1 MRVSM
6 RADYGLRA
14 MIDLAEHYGQGAVQ
28 SAHIAARQRISD
40 PYLDQLLTALRKGGL
55 VHSVRGPSGGH
66 TLARRPEEM
75 TLAEIV
81 VALEGPSTFVSCMQD
96 EHTCQLGTNCAIQE
110 IWRNMEDASM
120 RVLQGTTLAQLAAR
134 QLAERSQE
142 MYYI

>member
-1 MRVSM
+1 M

-28 SAHIAARQRISD
+28 SAQIAARQRISD
-40 PYLDQLLTALRKGGL
+40 PYLDQLLTALRKAGL
-55 VHSVRGPSGGH
+55 VHSVRAPSGGH
-66 TLARRPEEM
+66 ALARPPTDV

-96 EHTCQLGTNCAIQE
+96 EHTCQLGKNCAILD
-110 IWRNMEDASM
+110 IWRDMEAASM
-120 RVLQGTTLAQLAAR
+120 RVLQDTTLAELASRQAAR
-134 QLAERSQE
+134 MNRE

>member
-1 MRVSM
+1 M

-14 MIDLAEHYGQGAVQ
+14 MIDLAEHFGQGTVQ
-28 SAHIAARQRISD
+28 SAQIAARQRISD
-40 PYLDQLLTALRKGGL
+40 PYLDQLLTALRKAGL

-66 TLARRPEEM
+66 TLARRPDQM

-96 EHTCQLGTNCAIQE
+96 EHTCQLGHGCAILA
-110 IWRNMEDASM
+110 IWREMEDASM
-120 RVLQGTTLAQLAAR
+120 RVLQSTTLADLAAR
-134 QLAERSQE
+134 QAAGRAQE

>member
-1 MRVSM
+1 M

-28 SAHIAARQRISD
+28 SAQIAARQRISD
-40 PYLDQLLTALRKGGL
+40 PYLDQLLTALRKAGL

-66 TLARRPEEM
+66 ALARPPDAL

-81 VALEGPSTFVSCMQD
+81 IALEGPSTFVSCMQD
-96 EHTCQLGTNCAIQE
+96 ENTCQLGHGCAILGVWKE
-110 IWRNMEDASM
+110 MERASM
-120 RVLQGTTLAQLAAR
+120 RVLETTTLAELTSRQAAGMNR
-134 QLAERSQE
+134 E